1 MRPGSRPPGRGVE
14 IEVSQIT
21 LRLAAA
27 ESREAAPL
35 RLEPGAQVVARLV
48 SAPAA
53 GGRGLISLAGHLLEA
68 RLPSGL
74 QAGSTL
80 PLEVVRADPAQ
91 VVVRIV
97 PQAPGSDQAAAQAVP
112 GTIWLPGG
120 AAVQLSVDPDDGSPE
135 SRGDA
140 AGEAAFVLHDPVLG
154 AIEVRLRLA
163 PGGVLATVRTPSGA
177 LADRAAEELP
187 DLISRLGAATG
198 RPAAATA
205 SVRPPGVPAPAPPQ
219 GAVDVQA

>member
-1 MRPGSRPPGRGVE
+1 LRPGSRPPGRGVE
-14 IEVSQIT
+14 IEVPQIT

-35 RLEPGAQVVARLV
+35 RLEPGARVVARLV
-48 SAPAA
+48 TAPPA

-68 RLPSGL
+68 RLPPGL
-74 QAGSTL
+74 QPDSTL

-97 PQAPGSDQAAAQAVP
+97 PQAAGSDPAAAQPAP
-112 GTIWLPGG
+112 GTFWLPGG
-120 AAVQLSVDPDDGSPE
+120 TAVQLAIDPDRGSP
-135 SRGDA
+135 GAGGGA

-163 PGGVLATVRTPSGA
+163 PGGV
-177 LADRAAEELP
+177 RAAVTTPAGVLAERAAGGLP
-187 DLISRLGAATG
+187 DLISRLGTATG
-198 RPAAATA
+198 RPAAASA
-205 SVRPPGVPAPAPPQ
+205 AVRAPGEPVPPR

>member
-21 LRLAAA
+21 LRLAAS
-27 ESREAAPL
+27 ESREATPL
-35 RLEPGAQVVARLV
+35 RLAPGAQVVARLV
-48 SAPAA
+48 SAPGG
-53 GGRGLISLAGHLLEA
+53 GGRGLISLAGHLLHA

-74 QAGSTL
+74 QPGSTL

-97 PQAPGSDQAAAQAVP
+97 PQAAGADQAAP

-120 AAVQLSVDPDDGSPE
+120 TAVQLSVDPDDGSPE
-135 SRGDA
+135 PSGDA
-140 AGEAAFVLHDPVLG
+140 GGEAAFVLHDPVLG

-163 PGGVLATVRTPSGA
+163 PGGVQAAVTTPAGVLAN
-177 LADRAAEELP
+177 RAADGLP

-205 SVRPPGVPAPAPPQ
+205 SVCPAAIRPPAPPQ
-219 GAVDVQA
+219 GAVDVEA

>member
-48 SAPAA
+48 TASAG

-74 QAGSTL
+74 QPGTTL

-97 PQAPGSDQAAAQAVP
+97 QQAPGSDQAVAGAVP

-120 AAVQLSVDPDDGSPE
+120 AAVQLSADPDGGSLDDP
-135 SRGDA
+135 GDA

-154 AIEVRLRLA
+154 AIEVRLRLL
-163 PGGVLATVRTPSGA
+163 PGGVQAAVTTPAGV
-177 LADRAAEELP
+177 LADRAADGLP
-187 DLISRLGAATG
+187 DLISRLGTATG

-205 SVRPPGVPAPAPPQ
+205 CVRPPGVPAPAPPQ